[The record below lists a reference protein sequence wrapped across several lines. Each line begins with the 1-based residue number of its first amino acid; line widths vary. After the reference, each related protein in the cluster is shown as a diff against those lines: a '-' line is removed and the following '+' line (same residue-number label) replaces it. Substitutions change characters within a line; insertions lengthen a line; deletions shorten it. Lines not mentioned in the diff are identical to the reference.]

1 LGYLWVSY
9 SELSGQLGKMEMDKD
24 VMATRKRSLS
34 PHQKQMRFMT
44 CLFGTLMVLTA
55 AALIWFFN
63 TLGQGAHHP

>member
-1 LGYLWVSY
+1 
-9 SELSGQLGKMEMDKD
+9 MEMDKD